1 MPLMKNPNAFA
12 DYPLDKA
19 GHRRRDSAWLAQS
32 LADEGAQLAL
42 FQNMQP
48 LCDPKGVVWLSG
60 HARDAVCGAGALTL
74 FLGTDGEGRPHFAA
88 EFRYDLADS
97 PLAGLGSFEDM
108 RAAAARLPDRDAAIL
123 GCAKALF
130 EWHAR
135 HGYCANCGERST
147 LADGGWKRVC
157 AACKAE
163 HFPRVDPVVIMLPVL
178 GDRCCVGRQARWPRG
193 MYSAFAGFIE
203 PGESMEEACAREVQE
218 EAGLVVVD
226 VRYHSTQPW
235 PFPSSLMIG
244 LICEVRDDVLSLDR
258 EEIDEAVWL
267 TRDQAKAALAGGV
280 TLADGVRVAT
290 PPPLAIA
297 HQLVRAW
304 ALSGA

>member
-19 GHRRRDSAWLAQS
+19 GFRRRDGGWLADA
-32 LADEGAQLAL
+32 LANDAAQLAI
-42 FQNMQP
+42 FRGMQP
-48 LCDPKGVVWLSG
+48 FCDEQGVVWLSG
-60 HARDAVCGAGALTL
+60 LARDAVCGSSATTL
-74 FLGTDGEGRPHFAA
+74 FLGIDNEGRPYFAA
-88 EFRYDLADS
+88 DFTGDLAEA
-97 PLAGLGSFEDM
+97 PIAGLGAFEDM

-130 EWHAR
+130 EWHAK
-135 HGYCANCGERST
+135 HGFCAHCGAPSAI
-147 LADGGWKRVC
+147 ADGGWKRLC
-157 AACKAE
+157 AACHTE

-178 GDRCCVGRQARWPRG
+178 GDRCCIGRQARWPRG

-218 EAGLVVVD
+218 ETGLTVVD

-244 LICEVRDDVLSLDR
+244 LICAVRDDVLTLDK
-258 EEIDEAVWL
+258 EEIDEAIWL
-267 TRDQAKAALAGGV
+267 TREEARAVISGGV
-280 TLADGVRVAT
+280 TLADGKRVFA

-297 HQLVRAW
+297 HQLLKAW
-304 ALSGA
+304 AAMG